1 MNVKDILSLK
11 NGRQYTQEDIRR
23 VVSNNA
29 KQRFA
34 LIDVPDAPELRIRA
48 NQGHSMQVRAP
59 PHSLC
64 KIDVLFSQIDD
75 LELTKILSSEG
86 IPVVVH
92 GTNTKAW
99 QSIKHQVCTKHK
111 CIFNLPHICCCRA

>member
-11 NGRQYTQEDIRR
+11 KGQQYTQDDVRR

-34 LIDVPDAPELRIRA
+34 LVDVPEAPELRIRA
-48 NQGHSMQVRAP
+48 NQGHSMQVRDLSP
-59 PHSLC
+59 LC
-64 KIDVLFSQIDD
+64 ITIFLQIDD

-92 GTNTKAW
+92 GTNAKAW
-99 QSIKHQVCTKHK
+99 ESIKHQVCTNTTHV
-111 CIFNLPHICCCRA
+111 